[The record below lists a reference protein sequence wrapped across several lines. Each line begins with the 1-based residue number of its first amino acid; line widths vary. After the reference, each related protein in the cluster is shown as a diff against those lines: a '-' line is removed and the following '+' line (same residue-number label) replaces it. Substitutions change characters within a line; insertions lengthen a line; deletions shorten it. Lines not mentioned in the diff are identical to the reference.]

1 MQRRN
6 FLKNIFPMAA
16 VPFFS
21 NQLVASVISPSQ
33 FSPETLSMVA
43 ADINRVLVL
52 VRLHGGNDGLA
63 TVVPM
68 DQYGKLIDPKV
79 RKDLMVAENKLLKIN
94 GNMQGLHPS
103 MTEMY
108 NLFNDG
114 KLTIVQGVAN
124 SANVFSH
131 FHGIDQWESASDNS
145 NTYSSGWMGRYIAKT
160 YSNAPVGYPN
170 SCMFDPFAIEVGA
183 SPSLVLTGT
192 NGAFGQTVSSDFN
205 GSLTQLQE
213 VYNDADLS
221 QHMKDELAFL
231 RTEQGYTNDYGRKI
245 VNAWQSGN
253 NTTVTYPNSVVITPN
268 SRQQPP
274 TTLGQQLKIVA
285 RLLRGGLKTRIFV
298 VNIGNFDTHESQGS
312 ETGVHAWLLKDLSNA
327 IGAFQKDLEASGLA
341 DRVMGMTYSEFGRR
355 VQQNNAGS
363 TEHGLGA
370 PMFIFGNKASGRV
383 IGTNYE
389 VNVNTITASTNV
401 EMQYDYRQVYKSI
414 LTDWLSVC
422 SADSL
427 DILKKEVTPLS
438 NVFKTGTQL
447 PTISCGALVEPNRNG
462 CTVAVKEVSGNDHD
476 LYARVQPNPNNGQ
489 FVVVPVVGFDFLQPT
504 TVLITDVQGRQ
515 LYRNQVRINEGEN
528 MPIATELSN
537 GMYIVTLKNA
547 RRVLNLKIVVQH

>member
-1 MQRRN
+1 
-6 FLKNIFPMAA
+6 MAA

-21 NQLVASVISPSQ
+21 NQLVASVISASE
-33 FSPETLSMVA
+33 FSPETLAMLA

-124 SANVFSH
+124 SAGVFSH
-131 FHGIDQWESASDNS
+131 FHGIDQWESASDNN

-160 YSNAPVGYPN
+160 YNNAPVGYPN
-170 SCMFDPFAIEVGA
+170 SCMVDPFAIEVGA
-183 SPSLVLTGT
+183 SPSLTLTGV
-192 NGAFGQTVSSDFN
+192 NGSFGQTIASEFS

-221 QHMKDELAFL
+221 QHMKEELAFL

-245 VNAWQSGN
+245 INAWQSGN
-253 NTTVTYPNSVVITPN
+253 STAVTYPSSVVVTPN
-268 SRQQPP
+268 SRNQPQ

-298 VNIGNFDTHESQGS
+298 VNIGNFDTHDNQGG
-312 ETGVHAWLLKDLSNA
+312 ETGIHAWLLKDLSSA
-327 IGAFQKDLEASGLA
+327 IGAFQKDLDVSGLA
-341 DRVMGMTYSEFGRR
+341 DRVIGMTYSEFGRR
-355 VQQNNAGS
+355 VQQNNIKS
-363 TEHGLGA
+363 TEHGHGA

-389 VNVNTITASTNV
+389 VNLNTITPSTNV

-414 LTDWLSVC
+414 LTDWFSVC

-427 DILKKEVTPLS
+427 DILKKDVVPVS

-489 FVVVPVVGFDFLQPT
+489 FVLVPIIGFDFLQPT
-504 TVLITDVQGRQ
+504 TVMITDLQGRQ
-515 LYRNQVRINEGEN
+515 LYKNQVRINEGEN

-547 RRVLNLKIVVQH
+547 RRVLNLKISVQH